1 MINISTRGEIGT
13 RSDVL
18 IAGFVISGS
27 VPKRVLIRGIGPTLG
42 GFGVPDTIAD
52 PKLELFAVR
61 DGADAPPFV
70 TNNDW
75 EDDDGIAIA
84 AASDAAGGFPLETG
98 SKDAGILIWLEPGTY
113 TTKVSGNDGG
123 TGIGLVE
130 VYEVP

>member
-1 MINISTRGEIGT
+1 M
-13 RSDVL
+13 
-18 IAGFVISGS
+18 
-27 VPKRVLIRGIGPTLG
+27 
-42 GFGVPDTIAD
+42 
-52 PKLELFAVR
+52 
-61 DGADAPPFV
+61 

-84 AASDAAGGFPLETG
+84 AASAAAGGFPLETG